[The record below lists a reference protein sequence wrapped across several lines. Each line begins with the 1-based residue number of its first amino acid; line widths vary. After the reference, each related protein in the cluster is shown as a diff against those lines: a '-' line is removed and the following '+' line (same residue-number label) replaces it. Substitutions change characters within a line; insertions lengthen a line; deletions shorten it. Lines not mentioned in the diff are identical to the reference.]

1 MLTLIKKELRSL
13 FFKPLF
19 IGVITI
25 LNIVPTVLLIAYLKI
40 NQSQSA
46 YAGFEN
52 MISAMAIVFAFAIPT
67 VTILSVYREKGKETE
82 ELLLSMPISKF
93 AIVAS
98 RFISVVIYFAIPTA
112 IIAVLPI
119 VFAQFGIV
127 NFIQCYMALLMLV
140 AFELFVIA
148 FSFMLASKMRGML
161 SAIVVAYLSL
171 SVSFV
176 LGILSALVRL
186 MPFGTQF
193 DKVFGGILTGLSV
206 FKKIDT
212 VAYELF
218 DWTAFAFFIIGAVVF
233 TVISFV
239 KIKKSVL
246 TATVCALLIACIAIL
261 PIALPYSVRQIDIS
275 ANKLYTPSVSA
286 KNCLSSVNEE
296 ITVYLID
303 PYTNEGELYNAI
315 VRTVETFKNVKLEI
329 VNSAEDKDILE
340 KYGLQDESA
349 ESLSYAMIVQG
360 EKRWSFLNGEEYFSY
375 YNTSMGYLTAS
386 EFQYRYTYCASLI
399 NQYYNS
405 YESLS
410 AEVQEALQKCAKILQ
425 SLQNETLVCLRLDD
439 ALSEAVAYVTADI
452 IPTVYFLTGHGEEG
466 TTANP
471 YDFKANSKLPEN
483 ADMAVINSPSEDY
496 SESEIK
502 ALTDYV
508 DNGGKLYILAD
519 VENYSM
525 PNFASLLAYYGLSVE
540 ASAISVNES
549 TVIPVSVNKSHEAF
563 KEMSAPEVT
572 LKDVSKINIA
582 DDTKYTYSTMLSYKH
597 TEGEGESAKTVE
609 YPVAVSVSNG
619 NKNMITL
626 FTGATTFNKADNGLT
641 EEELERVSPCVS
653 NVMSW
658 MFEAFEPDISSTP
671 PKLYQKT
678 LYVADNGEIT
688 KTSVIFFAVALVVT
702 VCLSMCVLSRSLRSK
717 RAQND
722 SRDD

>member
-1 MLTLIKKELRSL
+1 MLTLIKKEVKSIFL
-13 FFKPLF
+13 KPLF
-19 IGVITI
+19 IGIITL
-25 LNIVPTVLLIAYLKI
+25 LNIIPTILLIAYLKI
-40 NQSQSA
+40 NQAQSA

-52 MISAMAIVFAFAIPT
+52 MVSVMAIIFALAIPA
-67 VTILSVYREKGKETE
+67 VAVLSVYREKGKGTE
-82 ELLLSMPISKF
+82 DLLLSMPISRG
-93 AIVAS
+93 AITAS
-98 RFISVVIYFAIPTA
+98 RFIAVAIYFALPTA
-112 IIAVLPI
+112 ILAVLPI
-119 VFAQFGIV
+119 VFSRFGIV
-127 NFIQCYMALLMLV
+127 NFAQCYTALLILV

-148 FSFMLASKMRGML
+148 FSFMLAQKMKKMIGAL
-161 SAIVVAYLSL
+161 VASYSALAA
-171 SVSFV
+171 SFA
-176 LGILSALVRL
+176 LGVLSALVRL
-186 MPFGTQF
+186 MPLGTQF

-212 VAYELF
+212 AVYELF
-218 DWTAFAFFIIGAVVF
+218 DWTALAFFLIGAAVF
-233 TVISFV
+233 IVISV
-239 KIKKSVL
+239 VEIKKAIAPAIISVL
-246 TATVCALLIACIAIL
+246 LIFCMAIVPIFL
-261 PIALPYSVRQIDIS
+261 PFSARQIDIS
-275 ANKLYTPSVSA
+275 SSKLYTPSASSESYF
-286 KNCLSSVNEE
+286 SSVDEE
-296 ITVYLID
+296 LTIYLID
-303 PYTNEGELYNAI
+303 PYTNEDELYNAI
-315 VRTVETFKNVKLEI
+315 VRTVESFKNAKLEI

-340 KYGLQDESA
+340 RYGLEGESA

-399 NQYYNS
+399 NQYYSS
-405 YESLS
+405 YESLG
-410 AEVQEALQKCAKILQ
+410 AELQEALTKCAQILQ
-425 SLQNETLVCLRLDD
+425 SLQNETLVCLQLDN

-452 IPTVYFLTGHGEEG
+452 IPTVYFLSGHGEEG

-471 YDFKANSKLPEN
+471 YDFKANNRLPEN
-483 ADMAVINSPSEDY
+483 ADVAVINSPSEDY

-502 ALTDYV
+502 ALIDYV

-525 PNFASLLAYYGLSVE
+525 PNFASLLARYGLSVE

-563 KEMSAPEVT
+563 EEMSAPEVT

-619 NKNMITL
+619 KEKLITL
-626 FTGATTFNKADNGLT
+626 FTGATTFNTADNGLT

-678 LYVADNGEIT
+678 LYVADNGAIT
-688 KTSVIFFAVALVVT
+688 KVSVIFFAVALAVT
-702 VCLSMCVLSRSLRSK
+702 LCLSMCVVSRGLRSK

-722 SRDD
+722 SRDS